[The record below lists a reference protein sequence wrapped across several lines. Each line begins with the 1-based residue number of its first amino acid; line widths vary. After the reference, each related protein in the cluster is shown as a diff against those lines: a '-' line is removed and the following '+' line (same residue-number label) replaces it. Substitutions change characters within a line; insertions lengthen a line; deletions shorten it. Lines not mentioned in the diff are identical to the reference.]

1 MNKNIGIKKKQLQKR
16 SMNYMYQCDLETPL
30 VCLICGQRMNQEY
43 TQHNFWK
50 MKKGT
55 TFTSNKQNPQ
65 QFLMTH
71 GAQSLLLKT
80 KQCKK

>member
-1 MNKNIGIKKKQLQKR
+1 
-16 SMNYMYQCDLETPL
+16 MNYMYQCDLETPL
-30 VCLICGQRMNQEY
+30 VCLICGQRVNQEY